1 MIISFLYKIKK
12 YWLTNKIGK
21 LWYNFIMK
29 FASIDVG
36 LKRIGIALCLDGSIV
51 LPQDAI
57 LRKNRNQAA
66 RDINTFLKEWEIEKL
81 IVGLPKG
88 GASEEEMERRITHF
102 VSLLELQIP
111 VAYQDEQG
119 SSFEAKEMTKG
130 DFKHKKD
137 GRIDSVAA
145 KIILERYLKI

>member
-1 MIISFLYKIKK
+1 M
-12 YWLTNKIGK
+12 K
-21 LWYNFIMK
+21 L
-29 FASIDVG
+29 ASIDVG
-36 LKRIGIALCLDGSIV
+36 LKRIGVAICLDGSIV

-66 RDINTFLKEWEIEKL
+66 RDINVFLSEWEIEKL

-88 GASEEEMERRITHF
+88 GSSEEEMERRIKHF
-102 VSLLELQIP
+102 VSLLELDIP

-119 SSFEAKEMTKG
+119 SSFEAKELTMG

-137 GRIDSVAA
+137 GRLDSVAA
-145 KIILERYLKI
+145 KIIMERYLKL